1 MVGTTNVMS
10 IIIGIMF
17 FGLIFGAF
25 QIMRL
30 FRIGKDFKK
39 ASRKLRKEGG
49 SIALKAYLSEKNAEN
64 ANPFARK
71 QLRNTFEEYRNS
83 LFNTNQISSYT
94 DITEYYHSEYIN
106 SISHGTICEWIPSTM
121 TGLGLLGTFI
131 GLTMG
136 IGGLD
141 VKSTEGLLNGI
152 NILLEG
158 MYTAFYTSIAG
169 VIASLIFSLFYKIAY
184 GSAIAKMEDFL
195 DLFQENKL
203 DCAEKSPEN
212 MLLAYQQQQ
221 TESLQKFTDEFA
233 VNISNSM
240 AEILLPVTAKMEST
254 IEEFAKV
261 ASTQQKEGLEQ
272 IVKEFISSMN
282 DALGGQFEALG
293 ATIENMCEWQKNSAE
308 QMQKIINEMCET
320 ATEIESIHEL
330 TQKSVAEM
338 NEFMGK
344 VNEMQTAI
352 SQQAELARKQIEI
365 ANTINEKN
373 AEYIEKITGCE
384 ESVAKLA
391 ESVNKEAENARNA
404 IMLLQERCDE
414 QVKALSEAAQKE
426 MTILSEST
434 KILAE
439 SSHQQ
444 IQALSLTAQD
454 EMQMLSEQAARLAE
468 DNKAQL
474 ETLTKASSEQLDLLS
489 GACTNIVETSRLQIA
504 STVAV
509 AEAQTES
516 LIQTTNDFVEFV
528 QQQNQTFTDAVKQEI
543 SGITSHAVQATSG
556 LDKAAASMEAS
567 AKLLDK
573 NLDTVLT
580 RTFNE
585 FDRGLAEITQH
596 LSGTIADVR
605 DTTESV
611 PYLIAKAQTQCEDT
625 LKVLSDQTQKYTDAM
640 TKLIEE
646 VNKTVMPVEGGSQ

>member
-1 MVGTTNVMS
+1 MEGTIQVTG
-10 IIIGIMF
+10 IIITIMLCIF
-17 FGLIFGAF
+17 LIGVRN
-25 QIMRL
+25 IRCL
-30 FRIGKDFKK
+30 FRVAKSFKK
-39 ASRKLRKEGG
+39 ASKKLQKEG
-49 SIALKAYLSEKNAEN
+49 APAEVKAYLTQKDAADVKLFSEKHL
-64 ANPFARK
+64 K
-71 QLRNTFEEYRNS
+71 NTFEEYREARINA
-83 LFNTNQISSYT
+83 NQDSPYPA
-94 DITEYYHSEYIN
+94 ITEYFHSEYIQ
-106 SISHGTICEWIPSTM
+106 SISNGHMCEWIPSTM

-131 GLTMG
+131 GLTLG

-141 VKSTEGLLNGI
+141 LNNTEVLLNGI
-152 NILLEG
+152 SILLGG
-158 MYTAFYTSIAG
+158 MTTAFRTSIWG
-169 VIASLIFSLFYKIAY
+169 VITSIIFSFLHKWSY
-184 GSAIAKMEDFL
+184 GKAMGNMESFL
-195 DLFQENKL
+195 DSFQENDI
-203 DCAEKSPEN
+203 DCSERSPEN
-212 MLLAYQQQQ
+212 LLLTYQKQQA
-221 TESLQKFTDEFA
+221 ESLQKFTDEFA
-233 VNISNSM
+233 VTISTSM
-240 AEILLPVTAKMEST
+240 AEILLPVTTKMENT

-272 IVKEFISSMN
+272 IVKEFIRSMN

-308 QMQKIINEMCET
+308 QMQKIIDEMCET
-320 ATEIESIHEL
+320 ATEIQSIHEL
-330 TQKSVAEM
+330 THKSVDEM

-344 VNEMQTAI
+344 VNEMQTSI
-352 SQQAELARKQIEI
+352 SQQAELAKEQIEI

-373 AEYIEKITGCE
+373 AGYIEKIAACE

-391 ESVNKEAENARNA
+391 DSVKQETENACKT
-404 IMLLQERCDE
+404 IELLQVRCDE

-434 KILAE
+434 KVLAE

-468 DNKAQL
+468 DNKTQL

-528 QQQNQTFTDAVKQEI
+528 QQQNQTFTDAIKQEI
-543 SGITSHAVQATSG
+543 SGITSQAVQTTAG
-556 LDKAAASMEAS
+556 LDKAAASVEAS

-573 NLDTVLT
+573 NLDTALT

-596 LSGTIADVR
+596 LSGTIADIR

-611 PYLIAKAQTQCEDT
+611 PYLISKAQTQCEDT
-625 LKVLSDQTQKYTDAM
+625 LKVLSDQTQKYADAM

-646 VNKTVMPVEGGSQ
+646 TNKIAMPVEGGNK